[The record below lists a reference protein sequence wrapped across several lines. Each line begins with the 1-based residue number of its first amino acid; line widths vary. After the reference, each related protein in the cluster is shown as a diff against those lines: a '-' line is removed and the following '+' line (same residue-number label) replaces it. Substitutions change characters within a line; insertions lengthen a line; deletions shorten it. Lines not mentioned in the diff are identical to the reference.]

1 MPSEGRVEQ
10 ADRSIESSWQSV
22 PYTKNAF
29 RDVSMPKETSLLSE
43 NYDDFLRHL
52 KERIRTA
59 QVRASLAVNQELIVL
74 YWQIGRSILEKQREE
89 GWGAKVIELLSKD
102 LRREFTDLK
111 GFSRSNLMYMR
122 AFAEAYPDEA
132 IVQCCVGQLPWR
144 HNIALLEKLKSQEK
158 RLWYAQQAMENGWS
172 RDVLV
177 LQIETNL
184 YQRMGR
190 AITNFQ
196 KVLPSPQSDLA
207 QSLLKDPYHLDFL
220 TLRKDAQERELEK
233 GLVEHIRDFLLELGL
248 GFAFL
253 GNQYPIE
260 VDGKDY
266 RLDLLFYHV
275 KLHCYVIIDL
285 KMGEFQPEYSGKMNF
300 YVAAVDNLLRSPTDN
315 RTIGIILCK
324 SKSKTTVE
332 YALQEMGKPIGV
344 STFTLRE
351 SLPESLRDS
360 LPSVEEF
367 EMRLEA
373 LATEVNETNLGEGV

>member
-1 MPSEGRVEQ
+1 
-10 ADRSIESSWQSV
+10 
-22 PYTKNAF
+22 
-29 RDVSMPKETSLLSE
+29 MPKQKSLLPD
-43 NYDDFLRHL
+43 NYDEFLRNL

-59 QVRASLAVNQELIVL
+59 QIRATLAVNQELMIL
-74 YWQIGRSILEKQREE
+74 YWQIGSSILEKQREE
-89 GWGAKVIELLSKD
+89 GWGAKVIEQLSQD
-102 LRREFTDLK
+102 IRREFPDVK

-132 IVQCCVGQLPWR
+132 IVQRCVGQLPWR

-158 RLWYAQQAMENGWS
+158 RLWYGQEAMENGWS
-172 RDVLV
+172 RDILV
-177 LQIETNL
+177 LQIESNL
-184 YQRMGR
+184 YQCQGA

-196 KVLPSPQSDLA
+196 RVLPTPESDMA

-233 GLVEHIRDFLLELGL
+233 GLVYHIRDFLLELGL

-260 VDGKDY
+260 VDGKEY

-275 KLHCYVIIDL
+275 KLHCYAIIDL

-300 YVAAVDNLLRSPTDN
+300 YVAAVDNLLRSPSDN

-351 SLPESLRDS
+351 SLPEALRDS
-360 LPSVEEF
+360 LPSVEEL
-367 EMRLEA
+367 EMKLEA
-373 LATEVNETNLGEGV
+373 IATEVNARSPTS